1 MQPRTVS
8 IFGSTGSVGCSTLS
22 VIEHC
27 NALDDMPSFQID
39 VLAAG
44 KDIETLAQQ
53 AITFGARHAVVA
65 DESRLEDLRERLA
78 GYDIA
83 AAAGDAAL
91 VEAAS
96 RPCDRLVAAIV
107 GSAGVASTLAAVE
120 AGNDVALANKES
132 LISAGE
138 LIMSVAEA
146 KGARIVPMDSEHS
159 AIFQV
164 LSQRESVEKLIL
176 TASGGPF
183 RTTSLDKMKTMTVA
197 DARNHPKWSMGLKIS
212 IDSATLFNKALEV
225 MEAAFLFDMGP
236 DEIDVVVHPQAII
249 HSMVA
254 YKDGSVLAQLGEP
267 DMRTPIAFALAW
279 PDRRLTTDVKRLDL
293 TEIARLDFEAV
304 DHDRFPAIS
313 LAKQALRAG
322 GAAPLVLNSA
332 NEAAVAAFIAGECGF
347 IDISSTVLET
357 LERFAVN
364 GFGSRA
370 PASLDDIRELDS
382 EVRSVARE
390 CLQNRPVN
398 GTLEESGG

>member
-1 MQPRTVS
+1 MEMRTVS

-27 NALDDMPSFQID
+27 NGLEGMPSFDID

-44 KDIETLAQQ
+44 QDAEALANQ
-53 AITFGARHAVVA
+53 AIAFGARQAVIA
-65 DESRLEDLRERLA
+65 DENRYDDLKARLS
-78 GYDIA
+78 GHDIDV
-83 AAAGDAAL
+83 AAGNSAL
-91 VEAAS
+91 VEAAA

-132 LISAGE
+132 LISAGS
-138 LIMSVAEA
+138 LIMETADR

-164 LSQRESVEKLIL
+164 LSGRESVEKLIL

-183 RTTSLDKMKTMTVA
+183 RTTPLEKMRGMTVE

-254 YKDGSVLAQLGEP
+254 YTDGSVLAQLGEP
-267 DMRTPIAFALAW
+267 DMRTPIAFALSW
-279 PDRRLTTDVKRLDL
+279 PDHRLKTDVKRLDL

-304 DHDRFPAIS
+304 DYDRFPAIA

-347 IDISSTVLET
+347 MDISSTVLET
-357 LERFAVN
+357 LEHFAAQGLANTVP
-364 GFGSRA
+364 SC
-370 PASLDDIRELDS
+370 LDDVRRIDA
-382 EVRSVARE
+382 EVRAVAQSHLRGVAAE
-390 CLQNRPVN
+390 GR
-398 GTLEESGG
+398 